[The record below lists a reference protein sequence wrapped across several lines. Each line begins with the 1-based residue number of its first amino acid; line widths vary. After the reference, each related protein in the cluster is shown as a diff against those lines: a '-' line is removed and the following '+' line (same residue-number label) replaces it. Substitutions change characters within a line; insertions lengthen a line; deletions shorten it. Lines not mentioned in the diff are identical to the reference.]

1 MELWCRFP
9 TLSVIFAAHSAAHS
23 QVLPLW
29 NQPAIKD
36 CDINGANSVRATPP
50 ATQEICGCLPI
61 VHSKGNTVS
70 FGTQPLITTTVPI
83 QLSLLSGGLWILGQQ
98 LTWGTGSIF
107 CVYVPGKET
116 EFICVTRHEKG
127 PLIDELLP
135 HKIIAVL
142 KIGPWLYRTAK
153 SVTRQFFC
161 PNKMNRILQ
170 SSVDGAY

>member
-83 QLSLLSGGLWILGQQ
+83 QLSLLSGGLWILGWH
-98 LTWGTGSIF
+98 LTWGLGSFYCAYVPGKATDIS
-107 CVYVPGKET
+107 CVYVPGREGN
-116 EFICVTRHEKG
+116 RHILCLCSREG
-127 PLIDELLP
+127 
-135 HKIIAVL
+135 
-142 KIGPWLYRTAK
+142 RTQTSLVFMWQRRNATNLDPGVNVNQGH
-153 SVTRQFFC
+153 S
-161 PNKMNRILQ
+161 N
-170 SSVDGAY
+170 